1 MTHGQYSG
9 HIYVYTLNWKFLLIL
24 NLYDSSQWRF
34 FRHYCSSNSN
44 HLVQIENWTRCDV
57 WTIFNP
63 RCTNTLWISNFH
75 CNCICIFNSMKIYQ
89 ILLQLQLKLFSS
101 NRKLNLLWCMDNI
114 QATFTYTLWIEN
126 FYWYCIYMIHLNE
139 DFQILLQLQLKPFS
153 SNWKLNTMW
162 CMDNIQLMLYKYTL
176 NSKFLLILYL
186 YDSSQW
192 RFFRYY
198 CSSNSNH
205 LVQIESWTRCDVWT
219 IFSTHFINTLWVW
232 NFHCN
237 CICIF
242 NSMKIYQILLQLRLK
257 VFSSNWK
264 LNLLRC
270 MDNIQYTF
278 YKYTL
283 SLKFSLQ
290 LYLYI

>member
-1 MTHGQYSG
+1 MHGQYSG

-114 QATFTYTLWIEN
+114 QYTFYKYTLSLKFSLILYLHDSFQWRFFRYFCSSNSNHLVQIENWIYCDVWTIFSTHFSNTLWISSFYCNCTYIFNSMKIYQILLQLQLKLFSSNRKLNLLWCMDNIQATFTYTLWIEN
-126 FYWYCIYMIHLNE
+126 FYWYCIYMIHFNE
-139 DFQILLQLQLKPFS
+139 DIQILLQLQLKPFS

-162 CMDNIQLMLYKYTL
+162 CMDNIQSTLYKYTL
-176 NSKFLLILYL
+176 NF
-186 YDSSQW
+186 
-192 RFFRYY
+192 
-198 CSSNSNH
+198 
-205 LVQIESWTRCDVWT
+205 
-219 IFSTHFINTLWVW
+219 
-232 NFHCN
+232 
-237 CICIF
+237 
-242 NSMKIYQILLQLRLK
+242 
-257 VFSSNWK
+257 
-264 LNLLRC
+264 
-270 MDNIQYTF
+270 
-278 YKYTL
+278 
-283 SLKFSLQ
+283 KFSLQ
-290 LYLYI
+290 LYMYI